1 VVATSSAAELRS
13 TSGEQHAAL
22 RSRGHGGRGDDTP
35 GASNKKSSGPVK
47 EISSSASLVT
57 KPSGSNNIKPSAST
71 KVNQASA
78 STKGKWSSKL
88 SPAEFISS
96 KRQELYAKHQ
106 INITSNPASSK
117 VRYRNENY
125 SDWLADPN
133 HIAHI
138 ELSGPIFGGVAKGCV
153 PCYNNMT
160 TGSITPHADHDD
172 TCPWKRFNFCDPVVE
187 DGVIVVYF
195 FGRDSTSNVT
205 HDDENKKKSSFDVQD
220 NVNSVVEKS
229 AKDKK
234 NEKQKK
240 C

>member
-1 VVATSSAAELRS
+1 M
-13 TSGEQHAAL
+13 
-22 RSRGHGGRGDDTP
+22 
-35 GASNKKSSGPVK
+35 
-47 EISSSASLVT
+47 
-57 KPSGSNNIKPSAST
+57 KPSGSNNKPSAST

-78 STKGKWSSKL
+78 STKGKRSSKL

-106 INITSNPASSK
+106 VNISSTNASSK

-138 ELSGPIFGGVAKGCV
+138 ELSGPIFGGVAKGCL

-172 TCPWKRFNFCDPVVE
+172 SCPWKRFNFCDLVVE
-187 DGVIVVYF
+187 DNVIVIYF
-195 FGRDSTSNVT
+195 FGRDITSNVT
-205 HDDENKKKSSFDVQD
+205 HADENNKKKKKINVQD
-220 NVNSVVEKS
+220 NVKSVVEKN
-229 AKDKK
+229 AKK
-234 NEKQKK
+234 NEKQKNK